1 MIVKDPGV
9 FGERMNIWGNLS
21 IHQIVAPRIH
31 SDKNDVRHI
40 KETMVDQRTLLREQ
54 NGRISKAEATLGWLK
69 GIGTIFI
76 ATFSTIFAWF
86 FNK

>member
-1 MIVKDPGV
+1 MAKKKQPKKRSKDFDIDEYREAMV
-9 FGERMNIWGNLS
+9 TSLT
-21 IHQIVAPRIH
+21 VL
-31 SDKNDVRHI
+31 KNDVRHI